1 MIHEFEKLEKFDIPN
16 VIVLDKQY
24 TRTYFQEDSLISNI
38 RRALQ
43 REISVDLFEKIIH
56 SQISEEED
64 QFLLNYY
71 EKRKDKDGIEAYL
84 LRTIPQRITR
94 ERASQ
99 YTEEGSITEE
109 EKEYLFKFY
118 TLDEGQQR
126 YILQNNL
133 TEADEIKIL
142 KMFNMRS
149 LHINNVQKAMISE
162 ILEKVE
168 ELPKKEVFFANL
180 YTPPDHKFF
189 SPPNLKHISGMQITE
204 AARQF
209 AIACCHK
216 FGKVP
221 FEDVTFLLQSL
232 TSEFFQYAKVN
243 MPIKMRAIAKDLKL
257 NKDKS
262 WSYVDIEISIYQEN
276 VEISKVKTVATILPL
291 KVYKRLKTGQEEVY
305 EIDPRFRLSEKF
317 KNNIS
322 VRYLDGDKT
331 KKWVCH
337 IENFS
342 KKGFMVHSEGAD
354 PPRQMANNDHLEFFM
369 HFDLAGFVHGRCKMI
384 WMKSDT
390 EQEDNYY
397 SGFEILDMTSIDQEN
412 LNEAISRYGRL
423 IEEREIF

>member
-257 NKDKS
+257 NKDK
-262 WSYVDIEISIYQEN
+262 
-276 VEISKVKTVATILPL
+276 
-291 KVYKRLKTGQEEVY
+291 
-305 EIDPRFRLSEKF
+305 
-317 KNNIS
+317 
-322 VRYLDGDKT
+322 
-331 KKWVCH
+331 
-337 IENFS
+337 
-342 KKGFMVHSEGAD
+342 
-354 PPRQMANNDHLEFFM
+354 
-369 HFDLAGFVHGRCKMI
+369 
-384 WMKSDT
+384 
-390 EQEDNYY
+390 
-397 SGFEILDMTSIDQEN
+397 
-412 LNEAISRYGRL
+412 
-423 IEEREIF
+423 